1 MGWSP
6 LPAGTMKKEHDRL
19 IGRYGRTYL
28 DDYGWADGLIEPP
41 LTFAGLEAKADLNY
55 MQYLYV
61 TGSHLIHA
69 SAHGMTLTIPGQD
82 DAATLTLTGPS
93 EPAWP
98 SPRKHRSTRSTRS
111 SPSPEDSSS
120 MARYRATRASSPPS
134 SPCTNSGC
142 GPSPC

>member
-55 MQYLYV
+55 CS
-61 TGSHLIHA
+61 TCTS
-69 SAHGMTLTIPGQD
+69 PG
-82 DAATLTLTGPS
+82 ATSST
-93 EPAWP
+93 PA
-98 SPRKHRSTRSTRS
+98 RT
-111 SPSPEDSSS
+111 
-120 MARYRATRASSPPS
+120 A
-134 SPCTNSGC
+134 
-142 GPSPC
+142 